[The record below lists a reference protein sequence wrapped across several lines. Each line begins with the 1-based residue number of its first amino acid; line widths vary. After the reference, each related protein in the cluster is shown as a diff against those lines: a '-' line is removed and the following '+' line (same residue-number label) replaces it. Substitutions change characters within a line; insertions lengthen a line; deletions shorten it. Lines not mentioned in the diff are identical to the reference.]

1 MKTIVLLSKTH
12 TFLSPGLFFGCP
24 KSYIL
29 DHWEFMKAIVLLIP
43 GSKGRKSLNQACWDW
58 FCRLLEPWPESHQI
72 ETLGIGFVDFLNQ
85 CWKFIKSNLLG
96 FVLSHRFTIPAQ
108 YYIRKYFVIGSLF
121 IGSPVCGSSA
131 YSPSRRGTHEKC
143 VSMQKCFHNNWS
155 AAAVTSHTLLL
166 LAESVLHEV

>member
-43 GSKGRKSLNQACWDW
+43 GSKARKSLNQASWDW

-108 YYIRKYFVIGSLF
+108 YYIGKYFVIGSLF

-131 YSPSRRGTHEKC
+131 YSPSRRGTHEKY
-143 VSMQKCFHNNWS
+143 VSMQKCFHNNLS
-155 AAAVTSHTLLL
+155 AAAFTSHTLLL
-166 LAESVLHEV
+166 PAESALHEV